1 MRATHLL
8 LLQIQIAFDLYCTSY
23 FLQSPCSRLAPSTM
37 NPDDMYAGREDL
49 MTRNEL
55 EEFHHVPSS
64 NEKIPSLV
72 NDWILFGNYT
82 NEVDRFGMPA
92 MRPRPEAVSRRDFEG
107 RPPALGATPEILN
120 ELRTH
125 NAKLITGGVAQRML
139 FLIHY
144 GMKCYDN

>member
-1 MRATHLL
+1 MHNSFS
-8 LLQIQIAFDLYCTSY
+8 QIQIYDSVDRFIIL
-23 FLQSPCSRLAPSTM
+23 LQSPCSRLAPSTM

-92 MRPRPEAVSRRDFEG
+92 MRPRPEAVSRKTLKVGLR
-107 RPPALGATPEILN
+107 RLGLLP
-120 ELRTH
+120 R
-125 NAKLITGGVAQRML
+125 
-139 FLIHY
+139 Y
-144 GMKCYDN
+144 